1 MTTMPTIDTHALA
14 RESTLAHAEMYAIA
28 SVAAA
33 KATERSGYAV
43 VVTADPSIGGISVRD
58 AVHDARVYLDCTPAQ
73 RCTPAQHDAGDI
85 TAVRTMTLDIVID
98 VSGAMPKL
106 TGMLVLAMDAYGE
119 QIGNKFINV
128 DPRGADNIEGYAAI
142 GDAIS
147 KHIAALL

>member
-1 MTTMPTIDTHALA
+1 MTTIDTHALA
-14 RESTLAHAEMYAIA
+14 RESTLATAEMYTIA
-28 SVAAA
+28 SIAAA
-33 KATERSGYAV
+33 RATERNEYEI
-43 VVTADPSIGGISVRD
+43 VVTADPSIAGVSVRD
-58 AVHDARVYLDCTPAQ
+58 AVHDARVYLDCTPS
-73 RCTPAQHDAGDI
+73 RHDAGDI
-85 TAVRTMTLDIVID
+85 TDVRTMTLDIVID

-119 QIGNKFINV
+119 QIGNKFISV

>member
-1 MTTMPTIDTHALA
+1 MTTIDTRVLA
-14 RESTLAHAEMYAIA
+14 RESTLATAEMYAIA
-28 SVAAA
+28 AVAAA
-33 KATERSGYAV
+33 RATERNGYEI
-43 VVTADPSIGGISVRD
+43 VVTADPSIAGVNVRD
-58 AVHDARVYLDCTPAQ
+58 AVHDARVYLDCTP
-73 RCTPAQHDAGDI
+73 TTHDAGDI
-85 TAVRTMTLDIVID
+85 TDVRTMTLDIVID

>member
-28 SVAAA
+28 SIAAA

-43 VVTADPSIGGISVRD
+43 VVTADPSIAGVSVRD
-58 AVHDARVYLDCTPAQ
+58 AVHDARVYLDCTP
-73 RCTPAQHDAGDI
+73 TKHDTGDI
-85 TAVRTMTLDIVID
+85 TDVRTMTLDIVID
-98 VSGAMPKL
+98 TSGAIPKL

-119 QIGNKFINV
+119 QIGNKFISV
-128 DPRGADNIEGYAAI
+128 DPRSVDNIEGYAAI